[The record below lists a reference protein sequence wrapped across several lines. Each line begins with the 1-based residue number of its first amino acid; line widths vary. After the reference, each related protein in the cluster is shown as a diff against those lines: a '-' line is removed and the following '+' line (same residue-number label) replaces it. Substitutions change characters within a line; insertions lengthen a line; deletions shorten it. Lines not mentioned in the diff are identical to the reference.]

1 MSVVKSKRG
10 QGKLEI
16 LTKSRELTAYTIKIC
31 TNEKSFPKRY
41 RWCIT
46 NKIVENTVS
55 INENVN
61 RANDIF
67 VRNEDDFLLRHRYQN
82 LALAEI
88 GALLANIDIAY
99 DVFGIDP
106 KRVKHWIGL
115 IIEVRTLLNGM
126 DEYYES
132 LWK

>member
-55 INENVN
+55 IDEGELS
-61 RANDIF
+61 R
-67 VRNEDDFLLRHRYQN
+67 
-82 LALAEI
+82 EI
-88 GALLANIDIAY
+88 VDECYTSWKAHAKKGNT
-99 DVFGIDP
+99 FN
-106 KRVKHWIGL
+106 
-115 IIEVRTLLNGM
+115 LLNNM
-126 DEYYES
+126 DKYYES
-132 LWK
+132 LWS